1 MSSSENRYRS
11 KRHCSRQDPCNIC
24 IRCVAGKRGKRGH
37 HGPVGNTGA
46 TGPTGS
52 VGNTG
57 FTGDIGATGDTGPTG
72 DFGPTG
78 FTGDFGPTGPT
89 GDFGPTGATGSTGFT
104 GPVGNTGDF
113 GPTGSIGN
121 TGDFGPT
128 GSIGNT
134 GATGPVGNTG
144 PIGNTGSQGP
154 TGTVGNTG
162 AIGPQSIVG
171 YAEYI
176 HTTQTPNDSVPPGTA
191 FTIDTEVYNSVPS
204 FIVPSAGA
212 GGTVFTLSAGA
223 YVIDYELSL
232 ASAGSVALYTG
243 LTSSSLSVD
252 PNTISGSSTA
262 TTWIHGRAI
271 EYVATSLV
279 VALSSLIGTA
289 NVTTAGTSSSYT
301 IRFVI
306 LKIA

>member
-1 MSSSENRYRS
+1 MSLSENRYRS
-11 KRHCSRQDPCNIC
+11 KKRCCRQDPCNIC
-24 IRCVAGKRGKRGH
+24 ITCLSGKRGKRGH
-37 HGPVGNTGA
+37 HGATGA
-46 TGPTGS
+46 TGATGS
-52 VGNTG
+52 TGSTGSTG
-57 FTGDIGATGDTGPTG
+57 FTGG
-72 DFGPTG
+72 
-78 FTGDFGPTGPT
+78 FGPTGPT
-89 GDFGPTGATGSTGFT
+89 GGFGPTGASGATGATGSTG
-104 GPVGNTGDF
+104 PVGNTGA
-113 GPTGSIGN
+113 
-121 TGDFGPT
+121 
-128 GSIGNT
+128 T

-144 PIGNTGSQGP
+144 VTGPQGL
-154 TGTVGNTG
+154 TGPVGNTG

-176 HTTQTPNDSVPPGTA
+176 HTTQTPNDSIPPGTA

-243 LTSSSLSVD
+243 GTAVTLSVD

-279 VALSSLIGTA
+279 VALSSLVGTA

-301 IRFVI
+301 IRFVV

>member
-1 MSSSENRYRS
+1 MSLSENRYRS
-11 KRHCSRQDPCNIC
+11 KKRCSRQDPCNIC

-57 FTGDIGATGDTGPTG
+57 FTGDIGATGDTGPIG
-72 DFGPTG
+72 DIGPTG
-78 FTGDFGPTGPT
+78 PVGHTGDFGPTGP
-89 GDFGPTGATGSTGFT
+89 T

-113 GPTGSIGN
+113 GPTGPTGPVGN
-121 TGDFGPT
+121 TGATGDFGHTGPVGNTGATGDFGPT

-134 GATGPVGNTG
+134 GP
-144 PIGNTGSQGP
+144 QGP

-279 VALSSLIGTA
+279 IALSSLIGTA

>member
-1 MSSSENRYRS
+1 
-11 KRHCSRQDPCNIC
+11 
-24 IRCVAGKRGKRGH
+24 
-37 HGPVGNTGA
+37 
-46 TGPTGS
+46 
-52 VGNTG
+52 
-57 FTGDIGATGDTGPTG
+57 
-72 DFGPTG
+72 
-78 FTGDFGPTGPT
+78 
-89 GDFGPTGATGSTGFT
+89 
-104 GPVGNTGDF
+104 
-113 GPTGSIGN
+113 
-121 TGDFGPT
+121 
-128 GSIGNT
+128 
-134 GATGPVGNTG
+134 
-144 PIGNTGSQGP
+144 
-154 TGTVGNTG
+154 VGNTG

-176 HTTQTPNDSVPPGTA
+176 HTTQTPNDSIPPGTA

-243 LTSSSLSVD
+243 GTAVTLSVD

-279 VALSSLIGTA
+279 VALSSLVGTA

-301 IRFVI
+301 IRFVV

>member
-46 TGPTGS
+46 TG
-52 VGNTG
+52 
-57 FTGDIGATGDTGPTG
+57 A
-72 DFGPTG
+72 
-78 FTGDFGPTGPT
+78 
-89 GDFGPTGATGSTGFT
+89 T

-113 GPTGSIGN
+113 GPTGATGPVGN
-121 TGDFGPT
+121 TGDFGP
-128 GSIGNT
+128 T

-144 PIGNTGSQGP
+144 DFGPTGATGPQGLTGATGPVGNTGAQGL
-154 TGTVGNTG
+154 TGPVGNTG

-191 FTIDTEVYNSVPS
+191 FTINTEVYNSVPS

-301 IRFVI
+301 MRFVI